1 MRYAHTSRSP
11 SLHAVDQSTAT
22 DHVGTVT
29 WESHELTDRLFA
41 RSQVVQLDGHGPS
54 AVAYYQVNYALPFF
68 SICSGTSHSTCHVRR
83 FKRRDH

>member
-11 SLHAVDQSTAT
+11 SLHAMDQSTAT

-54 AVAYYQVNYALPFF
+54 AVAYYQVNYALPVFF
-68 SICSGTSHSTCHVRR
+68 QLQRHFPFDMPCPPLRTT
-83 FKRRDH
+83 